1 MKIGTIS
8 SSSVHW
14 DLGARAK
21 FVPERIAGSGQ
32 DQFRRWQIPLFPIG
46 VHAVLDCGVQ
56 IHALPTAV
64 GDRSVAQARNDF
76 VSIRAGAP
84 VAPSTRYISQ
94 WWEPNR

>member
-1 MKIGTIS
+1 MKIGTVS

-21 FVPERIAGSGQ
+21 FVSERIAGSRQ
-32 DQFRRWQIPLFPIG
+32 DQFRRWQIPSFPIG

-64 GDRSVAQARNDF
+64 GDRSVARNDF

-94 WWEPNR
+94 RWEPNR